1 LFKEEVDADAEK
13 EREKIVAKYP
23 KTGHLDMRINLKPI
37 YKEWAIKCPIKVC
50 DENTGEIKIKEKR
63 KNGRSVRMKKDVIR

>member
-1 LFKEEVDADAEK
+1 
-13 EREKIVAKYP
+13 
-23 KTGHLDMRINLKPI
+23 MRINLKPI